1 MQWISPFRAKPDA
14 DLIDKLHRNTCSLMI
29 IINQYHQQKLFSTML
44 SQSVKAIF
52 ICVEKCKLQKCLANA
67 VGRFNICPFIFEEQA
82 GHFGEHFF

>member
-14 DLIDKLHRNTCSLMI
+14 DLIDKLHWNTCSLMI

-67 VGRFNICPFIFEEQA
+67 GGRFNILPLYFRRTGGSFW
-82 GHFGEHFF
+82 